1 MPTSDKQLAANRANT
16 LKSTG
21 PPAPEGK
28 ARSSQNARTHGFTT
42 STFAVVP
49 TIGNSRHS
57 DCHLNHHR
65 LSLLFTT
72 MEVVIYLCP
81 HI

>member
-1 MPTSDKQLAANRANT
+1 MASQSKSEAARANGA
-16 LKSTG
+16 KSKG
-21 PPAPEGK
+21 PVTPEGK

-42 STFAVVP
+42 STFSVVP

>member
-21 PPAPEGK
+21 PRAPEGK

-57 DCHLNHHR
+57 DCPNSIITGCR
-65 LSLLFTT
+65 FCSQRWR
-72 MEVVIYLCP
+72 
-81 HI
+81 